1 MSRLK
6 KMYIRNSS
14 GVFVAVVGFEYSNT
28 IVFVDSSVYT
38 LARTLGNEEWIE
50 LEKKRLKRSV
60 VDS

>member
-14 GVFVAVVGFEYSNT
+14 GVFVAVVGFEYSHT
-28 IVFVDSSVYT
+28 IVYVDSSVYT

-50 LEKKRLKRSV
+50 LEKKRIKHSV

>member
-1 MSRLK
+1 MSRRLK
-6 KMYIRNSS
+6 KMYIRNSA

-50 LEKKRLKRSV
+50 LEKK
-60 VDS
+60 